1 MTEKTSL
8 DRLSTGESLVLSHIA
23 PSESRR
29 RMLDLGF
36 LVGEKVRCVGVSPMG
51 DPLMLV
57 VGGKVVAVRRRELKS
72 IFGILP

>member
-1 MTEKTSL
+1 MTEKKSL
-8 DRLSTGESLVLSHIA
+8 DSLSTGDSLVLSHIE

-36 LVGEKVRCVGVSPMG
+36 LVGERVRCVGVSPMG

-57 VGGKVVAVRRRELKS
+57 VGGKVVALRRRELKS
-72 IFGILP
+72 IFGVTP